1 MIDAIKKLLIKFP
14 DIKKL
19 DDIYRYLHIYIA
31 DQKKLGVLNW
41 SSDRWQ
47 LYDYYELEYPPEEW
61 VNFCVDKKV
70 LF

>member
-1 MIDAIKKLLIKFP
+1 M
-14 DIKKL
+14 
-19 DDIYRYLHIYIA
+19 A

-47 LYDYYELEYPPEEW
+47 LYDYYELEYPPEDW

-70 LF
+70 ILNL